1 MDFHKFG
8 QAGHSKIKL
17 VGQSVAPTLWLL
29 AGTKI
34 FFEDPAYFR
43 VVCGDKQIQIASRV
57 RPVIQS
63 FHYHDWVA
71 RFFEN
76 TCDLAE
82 ISKRCFDPSSF
93 LQYELIQSLAGYFVS
108 CVG

>member
-8 QAGHSKIKL
+8 QAGHSKIEL
-17 VGQSVAPTLWLL
+17 VGQPVAPTLWLL

-34 FFEDPAYFR
+34 LFENLAYFR
-43 VVCGDKQIQIASRV
+43 VVCGYKQIHIASRV

-63 FHYHDWVA
+63 FQYHDWVS

-76 TCDLAE
+76 TRDLVE

-93 LQYELIQSLAGYFVS
+93 F
-108 CVG
+108 